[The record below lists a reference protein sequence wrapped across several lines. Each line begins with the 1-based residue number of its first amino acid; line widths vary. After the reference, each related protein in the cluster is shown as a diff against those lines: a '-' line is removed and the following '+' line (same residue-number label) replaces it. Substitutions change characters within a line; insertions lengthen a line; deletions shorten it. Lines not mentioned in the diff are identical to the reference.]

1 MDYEKIE
8 DFFRGKVYVT
18 MKDNEGKETDVIAFL
33 HGRFTDFFTT
43 VNNEG
48 INIGKVVCVK
58 EAENGLI
65 IETERGEYLLKEDT
79 AIPLALDGG
88 LR

>member
-18 MKDNEGKETDVIAFL
+18 MKDNEGKETDVVAFL
-33 HGRFTDFFTT
+33 RGRFTDFFTT

-58 EAENGLI
+58 EAENGLV
-65 IETERGEYLLKEDT
+65 IETERGEYLLK
-79 AIPLALDGG
+79 
-88 LR
+88 